1 MEISNTDIS
10 TFLNMVDT
18 FYNNAW
24 NRLVLYGALIIVIVG
39 IVMPIILQYI
49 SRRIQ
54 QSKNIEMEN
63 KLREEFTSVINLKAK
78 SIEEKD
84 KNTIDNYF
92 EEKEMKL
99 KDISNLLNKKISYSI
114 GLNFHNL
121 AMQSGKEGDSYHM
134 IHYFIS
140 AALNY
145 IDAKNE
151 SELKRILNA
160 LEDVGVYINKVK
172 DSFDVK
178 ELKKSLDN
186 MISKLDAEYPDKRY
200 SQEIR
205 GIKKTFSKGIKITK
219 NTN

>member
-10 TFLNMVDT
+10 TFINMVDT

-24 NRLVLYGALIIVIVG
+24 NRLVLYGALIIVIAG
-39 IVMPIILQYI
+39 IIMPIILQ
-49 SRRIQ
+49 SMSQRVQ
-54 QSKNIEMEN
+54 KSKNIEMEN
-63 KLREEFTSVINLKAK
+63 KLRKELTSSINLEAK

-84 KNTIDNYF
+84 RNIISNYF
-92 EEKEMKL
+92 KEKEMEL
-99 KDISNLLNKKISYSI
+99 KDMSNLLNKKISYSI

-121 AMQSGKEGDSYHM
+121 AVQSGKEGDCYHM

-140 AALNY
+140 AAGNY

-151 SELKRILNA
+151 GELKKILNA
-160 LEDVGVYINKVK
+160 LEDCGVYINKVK

-178 ELKKSLDN
+178 ELKESLDN
-186 MISKLDAEYPDKRY
+186 FISKLDAEYPDKRY

-205 GIKKTFSKGIKITK
+205 GIKKIFSKGIKITK